1 MIVPAVFILFIKFTD
16 QGSNSIISNVHTS
29 AALYTIQTRV
39 NNFID
44 SSEVNNTEYFA
55 KEKEIFASVK
65 ESLSLGLFIMFSS
78 LTIVTIFQI
87 FITIKYISTTV
98 GLAFEVSYTCWC
110 IALAS
115 VLTYL
120 ALVADQF
127 DQLRVSFLHYM
138 W

>member
-1 MIVPAVFILFIKFTD
+1 MFCLTIL
-16 QGSNSIISNVHTS
+16 NVNTS
-29 AALYTIQTRV
+29 AASNSANSRV

-44 SSEVNNTEYFA
+44 TSTEENNTEDFA
-55 KEKEIFASVK
+55 KETEMFASVK

-78 LTIVTIFQI
+78 LTIVIIFQI
-87 FITIKYISTTV
+87 FITIKYISATDS
-98 GLAFEVSYTCWC
+98 LAFQVSYTCWC

-115 VLTYL
+115 VLSYL

-127 DQLRVSFLHYM
+127 ENLRVTFLHHI